1 MVALVTYY
9 LDIFDA
15 EKLSNRFFWCLKGN
29 EMINYAYLRVSTDTQ
44 DIENQKLGILEYCNA
59 RQLVPVEFVEET
71 KSSRISWEDR
81 EIGQILARLQPG
93 DNVIVAEISRMARSA
108 LQVLKIL
115 ELAAKKETTVHIVKN
130 GMVIDGSMQATITA
144 TVLGLAAQI
153 EREFLSLRTKE
164 ALAYRKS
171 QGLPLGRPRGPAKH
185 VKLDEQRDEILVYLK
200 KGVSKRS
207 IARIIECSPTT
218 LYSWMKRNRL

>member
-1 MVALVTYY
+1 MT
-9 LDIFDA
+9 
-15 EKLSNRFFWCLKGN
+15 
-29 EMINYAYLRVSTDTQ
+29 NYAYLRVSTDTQ

-59 RQLVPVEFVEET
+59 RKLAPVEFVEEK
-71 KSSRISWEDR
+71 KSSRIGWEDR
-81 EIGQILARLQPG
+81 EIGRILDQLQPG
-93 DNVIVAEISRMARSA
+93 DNLMVSEVSRMARSA

-115 ELAAKKETTVHIVKN
+115 ELVAQKESSVHIVKS
-130 GMVIDGSMQATITA
+130 GMVMDGSIQATITA
-144 TVLGLAAQI
+144 TILGLAAQI

-185 VKLDEQRDEILVYLK
+185 VKLDDHREMILGYLK
-200 KGVSKRS
+200 KRVSRRS

-218 LYSWMKRNRL
+218 LYAWMKRNGV